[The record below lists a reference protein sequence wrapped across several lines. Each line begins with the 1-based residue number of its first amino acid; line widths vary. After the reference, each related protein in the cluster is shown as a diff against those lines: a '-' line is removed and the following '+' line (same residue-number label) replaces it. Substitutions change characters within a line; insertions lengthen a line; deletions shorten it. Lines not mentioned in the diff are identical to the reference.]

1 MLLFL
6 LFFKHEQAHSALKL
20 EMEEMA
26 LKLTEFDGAEA
37 ALAEATRLGAIA
49 TEERKEA
56 DRYRKEVKKS
66 TTAKAMPLIS
76 NTRSSLTSIK
86 ITPSKL
92 QCY

>member
-37 ALAEATRLGAIA
+37 ALAEAT
-49 TEERKEA
+49 EQRKEA